1 MRVPTRTALLA
12 VTGNAVLMG
21 AAGVSAPLGWVL
33 VAGVAGM
40 SARPR
45 VAVLVSG
52 WAAVLVAVSV
62 MLPII
67 PGHRGDGLSLTASAV
82 CLSAVPLLAWARQRA
97 ETSRLAQVRTVL
109 PGVTTSTVGRAGTRV
124 AMAVSRIPGEV
135 AVLVH
140 TADGGARALV
150 GMVMGHATDP
160 ARCAAWAE
168 KTFEWAAAQ
177 SDLTLE
183 DLPAVLEPVVHRW
196 AGEGYLSVTLIEV
209 SDHGQVSTLRCG
221 GPEIIAQPAV
231 PNGLAPGPVI
241 VDAGPGGLPLG
252 LGAQPPSRR
261 RLSGNARIAIVTAV
275 YATAHYDDYLT
286 AVERALAADTV
297 EIAAVALLLAGDPSS
312 PASMAGP
319 AVVIDA
325 ANGAHEASRH

>member
-33 VAGVAGM
+33 VPGVAGM

-82 CLSAVPLLAWARQRA
+82 CLSAVPLLAWARQHA
-97 ETSRLAQVRTVL
+97 ETSRLAQVEAAL
-109 PGVTTSTVGRAGTRV
+109 PAVTTSTVGRAGTRV

-135 AVLVH
+135 AALVH

-177 SDLTLE
+177 PDLTLD

-196 AGEGYLSVTLIEV
+196 VGEGYLSVTLIEI
-209 SDHGQVSTLRCG
+209 SDHGQVDTLRCG

-231 PNGLAPGPVI
+231 PDGHPAPGPVI
-241 VDAGPGGLPLG
+241 ADAGPGGIPLG

-261 RLSGNARIAIVTAV
+261 HLPGNARIAIVTAV

-319 AVVIDA
+319 ALVLDA
-325 ANGAHEASRH
+325 ANGAQ